1 VSWTRFLGVIG
12 GFYASWRT
20 PEKTPEKVA
29 LEPSFFGRFSV
40 GFRLFWGVL
49 SWIFMIL
56 ILILFFV
63 LILIFFFFF
72 FEMHPCEPFFFF
84 FFFSLPL
91 RFFRNEKKI
100 ASGGKKTP
108 LEKGAFLSY
117 KNAFSREILLIKM
130 VYLDVFIP

>member
-72 FEMHPCEPFFFF
+72 FA
-84 FFFSLPL
+84 
-91 RFFRNEKKI
+91 I
-100 ASGGKKTP
+100 
-108 LEKGAFLSY
+108 
-117 KNAFSREILLIKM
+117 
-130 VYLDVFIP
+130 